1 MMPDGPREDEPPEET
16 VGARDMSQKETQAKP
31 GTSSTTSAS
40 NQRLSRPVGALG
52 ETSDLDTTS
61 PPKPGD
67 NDRAT
72 SGTIPL
78 RAPDIPPSSAPAGLG
93 VGFGPKEPGPPPVRE
108 AYPTIHPEDLV
119 GGYRVPHPVAI
130 RGSAS
135 LGIVS

>member
-1 MMPDGPREDEPPEET
+1 M
-16 VGARDMSQKETQAKP
+16 
-31 GTSSTTSAS
+31 
-40 NQRLSRPVGALG
+40 
-52 ETSDLDTTS
+52 TSDLDTTS

-72 SGTIPL
+72 SGKIPL
-78 RAPDIPPSSAPAGLG
+78 RAPDLPPSSAPAGFA

>member
-1 MMPDGPREDEPPEET
+1 MRHTTCQRCCSPRPSLAS
-16 VGARDMSQKETQAKP
+16 GP

-72 SGTIPL
+72 SGKIPL
-78 RAPDIPPSSAPAGLG
+78 RAPDIHSFFRACGVSRRVRAERAKPSASQ
-93 VGFGPKEPGPPPVRE
+93 E

-119 GGYRVPHPVAI
+119 GGYRVPHPIAI

-135 LGIVS
+135 FGIVS